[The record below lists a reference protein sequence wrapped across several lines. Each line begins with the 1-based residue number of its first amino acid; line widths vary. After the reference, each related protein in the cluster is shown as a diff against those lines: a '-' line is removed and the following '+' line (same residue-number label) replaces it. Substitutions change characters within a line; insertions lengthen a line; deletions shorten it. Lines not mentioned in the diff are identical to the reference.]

1 MNKQKV
7 RLSILLLTIMAV
19 FFSSSVLCFAASKKP
34 VSLEILTAAKTVD
47 YCIDDTL
54 DTKGLSVLVTY
65 DDGSKIT
72 LIEGYQALYNFS
84 NTGKSDVVLSYTE
97 NGVNVKT
104 QYSVN
109 VIEKPVL
116 SMTSK
121 EVYAGTTF
129 ELPVVISKN
138 CGLMG
143 IDIKITYDTEVFTPI
158 SVAKGALI
166 TDGLMDDSIATSEK
180 GSFDII
186 WSGSKEIIKNGNI
199 CTVKFLCNK
208 DSKVDSSNIQIS
220 NVKENTY
227 RENYNTIQ
235 CEESICNL
243 KVLSFQNGDNKK
255 VLSDLVLVMSGW
267 QVGEASN
274 QPTLS
279 GNTGNGTVR
288 YTYAKL
294 GSNTY
299 TTKKPNK
306 EGSYVVKA
314 TVAETDEYYG
324 GVATCV
330 FTILKSKSLN
340 KQISKISGVKSVYTK
355 DVNSKAFSLRAKTN
369 GDGKVQYKSS
379 DKNVVT
385 VNSKGKITIKGIGIA
400 KVTISV
406 KETQKYK
413 AVSKQITITVKPKK
427 MKIVS
432 SSSAANS
439 TINIKWKKDSSVDGY
454 EILVATDKKFS
465 KNKNKYTIK
474 SKNKATK
481 KITNL
486 KSRKK
491 YYVKVRSYKIIN
503 KKKIYSTYSSAE
515 NLIVK

>member
-208 DSKVDSSNIQIS
+208 DSKKIHIEKIIILY
-220 NVKENTY
+220 NVK
-227 RENYNTIQ
+227 
-235 CEESICNL
+235 
-243 KVLSFQNGDNKK
+243 KV
-255 VLSDLVLVMSGW
+255 
-267 QVGEASN
+267 
-274 QPTLS
+274 
-279 GNTGNGTVR
+279 
-288 YTYAKL
+288 
-294 GSNTY
+294 
-299 TTKKPNK
+299 
-306 EGSYVVKA
+306 YV
-314 TVAETDEYYG
+314 
-324 GVATCV
+324 
-330 FTILKSKSLN
+330 I
-340 KQISKISGVKSVYTK
+340 
-355 DVNSKAFSLRAKTN
+355 
-369 GDGKVQYKSS
+369 
-379 DKNVVT
+379 
-385 VNSKGKITIKGIGIA
+385 
-400 KVTISV
+400 
-406 KETQKYK
+406 
-413 AVSKQITITVKPKK
+413 
-427 MKIVS
+427 
-432 SSSAANS
+432 
-439 TINIKWKKDSSVDGY
+439 
-454 EILVATDKKFS
+454 
-465 KNKNKYTIK
+465 
-474 SKNKATK
+474 
-481 KITNL
+481 
-486 KSRKK
+486 
-491 YYVKVRSYKIIN
+491 
-503 KKKIYSTYSSAE
+503 
-515 NLIVK
+515 